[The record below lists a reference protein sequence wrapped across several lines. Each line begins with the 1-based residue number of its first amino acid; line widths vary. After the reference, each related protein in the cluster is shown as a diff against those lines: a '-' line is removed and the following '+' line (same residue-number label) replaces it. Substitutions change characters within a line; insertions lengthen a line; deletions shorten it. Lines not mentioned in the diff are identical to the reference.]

1 MSEPLR
7 LFVAATNDL
16 EAERAVIGRALAALP
31 VSIATEIRRTPAG
44 GASQADIFEL
54 IANVDRL
61 YFLLGRD
68 ITAPA
73 GAEWQIALET
83 EREILPLRSADAR
96 TPAAQ
101 EFLRNRTPF
110 VKWLTFERAA
120 DIARAIT
127 VDVVERLQRRPERY
141 GLTLGEIEQLTLHR
155 QRLLHENAARAEAM
169 RQQPGGAEGGGVLL
183 DTAGRRA
190 DETLLIE

>member
-1 MSEPLR
+1 MPEPLR

-31 VSIATEIRRTPAG
+31 VGIATEIRRTPAS

-73 GAEWQIALET
+73 GAEWEIARET
-83 EREILPLRSADAR
+83 ERDVLSLRSVTAH

-110 VKWLTFERAA
+110 VRWLTFESAA
-120 DIARAIT
+120 DLSRAVT
-127 VDVVERLQRRPERY
+127 VDVVERLQRRPDRY
-141 GLTLGEIEQLTLHR
+141 GLTLLEIEQLTMHR
-155 QRLLHENAARAEAM
+155 QRLLYENAARAEAM

-183 DTAGRRA
+183 DTTGRQG
-190 DETLLIE
+190 DESLLVG